1 MYIEKLKFLQET
13 YPEDNC
19 IAGITTSAFN
29 DMSVG
34 TPCIAVIQPFVIYDG
49 IGNRSNSDNCWGFTP
64 PRALTEEGCHYPAP
78 NPPGPSLSRPTR
90 PRQSSNRSRDVARE
104 DVGRYVNKITTGK
117 IYNPKPTSKEPVPTE
132 AEKSTAK
139 DLYQIAKKDL
149 QKANDT
155 LSKSLSS
162 INIVIPFSIWSD
174 PVDYVVNV
182 TNANR
187 FHIDGSLP
195 IIYDNGRHVEINR
208 LSDVHDNSDI
218 SNFPDIL
225 VEGLQNNRFI
235 NYTFLGVG
243 ASNLRYMLE
252 DINSFYNVLTKAYP
266 NHISFFQYLNN
277 RVKVITDIVSVSF
290 YELGDVLPIFD
301 SKRASGICME
311 VFITNSS
318 IKGQYITSKMNSAT
332 YRFVFSKSKEN
343 VFTIDGEAIRRPHDM
358 SSSKA
363 ISMVRDRIA
372 KEAPNDAKIKNNKS
386 KVVEEEV

>member
-1 MYIEKLKFLQET
+1 MYIEKLKFLQEVYT
-13 YPEDNC
+13 EDSC

-34 TPCIAVIQPFVIYDG
+34 TPCFAVIQPFVIYDG
-49 IGNRSNSDNCWGFTP
+49 IGNRSNSDNLWVSKP
-64 PRALTEEGCHYPAP
+64 
-78 NPPGPSLSRPTR
+78 LSRPSGTSSLSGSGR
-90 PRQSSNRSRDVARE
+90 PRPGSTSTRDRYEGDNRPRDRASE
-104 DVGRYVNKITTGK
+104 EMPRYIGKITK
-117 IYNPKPTSKEPVPTE
+117 SKPAPKKPVPTE
-132 AEKSTAK
+132 AKKSTAK

-149 QKANDT
+149 RKANST

-162 INIVIPFSIWSD
+162 INVVIPFSIWSD

-195 IIYDNGRHVEINR
+195 IIYDHGIHTELDR
-208 LSDVHDNSDI
+208 LSDVHNSSDV
-218 SNFPDIL
+218 SNFPDL
-225 VEGLQNNRFI
+225 LADRLQSNRFI
-235 NYTFLGVG
+235 NYTFSGVG
-243 ASNLRYMLE
+243 TSNLKYMLE
-252 DINSFYNVLTKAYP
+252 DINSFYSVLTKAYP
-266 NHISFFQYLNN
+266 NHISFFQYPNN

-318 IKGQYITSKMNSAT
+318 IKGQDITSKMKSAT

-363 ISMVRDRIA
+363 ISLVRDTIS
-372 KEAPNDAKIKNNKS
+372 KEVPNDAKIENNKS